1 MAKLVLVTVLVLMA
15 SIAYPSQKPDYSARL
30 NSVLESVKTS
40 LAQRKPEWKHRV
52 IEPMKESRNVS
63 VNNWEFEDEI
73 VRIAFIAY
81 GSQQEAAQAM
91 HGALASVKP
100 ERRLREL
107 GDGGHSFGYKDSSI
121 CYWKTDLCI
130 CVSSNKES
138 AMEFAKL
145 VDTSIPAL

>member
-1 MAKLVLVTVLVLMA
+1 MAKLVTVLVLMA
-15 SIAYPSQKPDYSARL
+15 SIAYPSQRPDYSTRL
-30 NSVLESVKTS
+30 NSVLESVKSS
-40 LAQRKPEWKHRV
+40 LAQQKPEWRHRV

-81 GSQQEAAQAM
+81 GSQEQAAEAM
-91 HGALASVKP
+91 RGALTTVKP
-100 ERRLREL
+100 EQRRPKL
-107 GDGGHSFGYKDSSI
+107 GDGGYSFGYKDSSI
-121 CYWKTDLCI
+121 CYWKADLCV

-145 VDTSIPAL
+145 VDAAIPTL